1 MRKDLVHLRNYALK
15 VVRSFFFFGVDFL
28 FFLCVCFG
36 VFFVSFL
43 IKATL
48 RLPFFSL
55 YFLNPLFNSQ
65 NTPRSWVGT
74 PYNNRNATYS
84 C

>member
-1 MRKDLVHLRNYALK
+1 MEEVDIVRKDLVHLRNYALK

-48 RLPFFSL
+48 RLPFFP
-55 YFLNPLFNSQ
+55 FIF
-65 NTPRSWVGT
+65 
-74 PYNNRNATYS
+74 
-84 C
+84 

>member
-15 VVRSFFFFGVDFL
+15 VVRSFFFLFGVDFL

-48 RLPFFSL
+48 RLPFFC
-55 YFLNPLFNSQ
+55 FPLFFEP
-65 NTPRSWVGT
+65 TF
-74 PYNNRNATYS
+74 
-84 C
+84 